1 MEHDRGLPNNWV
13 LRVWFL
19 LAYVF
24 GAIKLQALIDLDRDV
39 VRVAFSHSSFRFSVL
54 LAAIN
59 MHANYYYYYYY
70 NY

>member
-39 VRVAFSHSSFRFSVL
+39 VRVAFSSFRFSL
-54 LAAIN
+54 SLAAIN